1 MKLIKNR
8 LVIGCIC
15 IVLAFVLGFIGVPFL
30 VEKMSDKVNV
40 VVANQD
46 IPKGTK
52 LDESMFRIIEV
63 SQGDLPYMMTDLYKS
78 IISKAANDQGKN
90 NADNSSSIFGKDKTE
105 GKYAAVEI
113 SKNDYISRQKIT
125 SSIPYKD
132 KELRELGEN
141 EYAVTISVS
150 ALDASVAGKVR
161 AGDVITPM
169 IISGDGSEKKANVYD
184 EVRYMEIISVS
195 DKDGADIST
204 NNSESLPAVVTLKC
218 NFTQAVMLAQLNSSN
233 KIHLAFAA
241 HAESERSVELLK
253 VQSDFFN
260 SVNGGNSQ

>member
-1 MKLIKNR
+1 MRLIKNR

-30 VEKMSDKVNV
+30 VDRMSDKVNV

-52 LDESMFRIIEV
+52 LEEGMFRIIEV
-63 SQGDLPYMMTDLYKS
+63 SQGDLPYMISDLFET
-78 IISKAANDQGKN
+78 ITGKAATGNN
-90 NADNSSSIFGKDKTE
+90 NAASKTGIFVKDSSDL
-105 GKYAAVEI
+105 KYAAVEI
-113 SKNDYISRQKIT
+113 SKNDYVSRQKIT
-125 SSIPYKD
+125 SKIPYKD

-161 AGDVITPM
+161 AGDVVTPM
-169 IISGDGSEKKANVYD
+169 IISGDGNETKANVY
-184 EVRYMEIISVS
+184 EEIRYMEIISVS
-195 DKDGADIST
+195 NKDGADIST
-204 NNSESLPAVVTLKC
+204 TNSESLPSVVTLKC
-218 NFTQAVMLAQLNSSN
+218 NFAQATMLAQLNSSH

-241 HAESERSVELLK
+241 HAESDRAAVLLK
-253 VQSDFFN
+253 TQSDFF
-260 SVNGGNSQ
+260 SSANGGNSQ

>member
-1 MKLIKNR
+1 MRLIKNR

-15 IVLAFVLGFIGVPFL
+15 IILAFALGFLGVPFL
-30 VEKMSDKVNV
+30 VDKMSDKVNV

-52 LDESMFRIIEV
+52 LEEGMFRIIEV
-63 SQGDLPYMMTDLYKS
+63 SQGDLPYVAADLYES
-78 IISKAANDQGKN
+78 ITGKAASGNKG
-90 NADNSSSIFGKDKTE
+90 AAGSSSIFVKE
-105 GKYAAVEI
+105 SSEAKYAAVQI
-113 SKNDYISRQKIT
+113 SKNDYVSRQKIT
-125 SSIPYKD
+125 STIPYKD

-169 IISGDGSEKKANVYD
+169 IISGNGNDTKANVYD
-184 EVRYMEIISVS
+184 EIRYMEIISVS
-195 DKDGADIST
+195 NKDGADISSS
-204 NNSESLPAVVTLKC
+204 NSESLPAVVTLKC
-218 NFTQAVMLAQLNSSN
+218 NFDQAAMLAQLNSSH

-241 HAESERSVELLK
+241 HAESERAAELLK
-253 VQSDFFN
+253 TQADFFN
-260 SVNGGNSQ
+260 STNGGNGQ

>member
-1 MKLIKNR
+1 MRLIKNR

-15 IVLAFVLGFIGVPFL
+15 IVLAFALGFIGVPFL
-30 VEKMSDKVNV
+30 VDKMSDKVNV

-52 LDESMFRIIEV
+52 LEESMFRIIEV
-63 SQGDLPYMMTDLYKS
+63 SQGDLPYVMTDLYES
-78 IISKAANDQGKN
+78 ITGKASTNANGN
-90 NADNSSSIFGKDKTE
+90 TSTSSIFSKDDSTAR
-105 GKYAAVEI
+105 YASVEI
-113 SKNDYISRQKIT
+113 SKNDYISKQKIT
-125 SSIPYKD
+125 TKIPYKD

-169 IISGDGSEKKANVYD
+169 IISGDGSETKANVYD
-184 EVRYMEIISVS
+184 EIRYMEIISVS
-195 DKDGADIST
+195 NKDGADISSS
-204 NNSESLPAVVTLKC
+204 NSESLPAVVTLKC
-218 NFTQAVMLAQLNSSN
+218 NFTQATMLAQLNSSH

-241 HAESERSVELLK
+241 HAESERASDLLK

-260 SVNGGNSQ
+260 SPNGGNGQ